1 MLALRF
7 INGSLSLE
15 DTHVPPEPDGEALI
29 RVLCSGICS
38 TDLEIIRGY
47 ADFEGT
53 IGHEF
58 VGVVERADAAPELVG
73 RRVVG
78 EINAGCG
85 TCALCVSGDP
95 RHCPDR
101 TVLGIK
107 GRDGAHAEFLRLPSQ
122 NLLAVPDNVPDE
134 QAVFVEPLAAAYGIT
149 ERVTIGPQT
158 RLAVVGDGKLGILC
172 ALALALQT
180 PNTSLVGK
188 HSSKLSLVEDRGI
201 QAVMLGEAGDLAG
214 SFDIVVEASGSA
226 GGFDTALDLV
236 RPAGTIVLKSTF
248 HGRSDWPAWRVVVD
262 EISIVGSRC
271 GRFRPALVLLAE
283 NRIDLSGLIS
293 DVYDLNDGIS
303 AIARAGERG
312 VLKVLL
318 RMPG

>member
-7 INGSLSLE
+7 INGSLSLR
-15 DTHVPPEPDGEALI
+15 DTHVPTEPDGEALV
-29 RVLCSGICS
+29 RVLYSGICS

-85 TCALCVSGDP
+85 TCPRCVAGDP

-122 NLLAVPDNVPDE
+122 NLLAVPDQVPDE

-201 QAVMLGEAGDLAG
+201 QPVMLGEAGDLAG

-248 HGRSDWPAWRVVVD
+248 HGRSEWPAWRVVVN
-262 EISIVGSRC
+262 EISVVGSRC
-271 GRFRPALVLLAE
+271 GRFGPAIALLAE